1 MKVPDNLV
9 YSVFRD
15 QDERLRERITRKTI
29 EIATGK
35 RIQNISDDPP
45 ATYEVLSLKKEISQL
60 SQFSKNRLFADMNLT
75 YVDYTLG
82 SMSTK
87 VKELYT
93 KAVQAKKDIN
103 SPDSIKAIGALFDEA
118 LSFLVQRANEQ
129 VGDNYIFSGSALT
142 KKPFSDTLVYQGS
155 QEAFNVQIG
164 KYEFSEV
171 FSAGDKV
178 FSSNVYEL
186 DTTFATP
193 TTAFSGSGSIQ
204 ITYGGTTVN
213 ADYGRGIWYLAGK
226 VEDPNVALSTYGIN
240 GDLVLYDNANNEVAR
255 ITNYGD
261 LSLNDLVSQINT
273 AFGGENISAT
283 LVTNP
288 DGTYTIRLQDGDTPP
303 NNTIQDT
310 GGYILESNNPQNFA
324 KILDGISP
332 SDLSAFL
339 HQKPNGQYTLRIIPE
354 EVNTTLNISFT
365 GTTLGNF
372 TTPNVFQLINEVKDK
387 LNNALKPDDSD
398 IMALQRSYDKIV
410 YERSR
415 VGSVLSQVKNIE
427 PVQENKMDVL
437 NKQKSDTEEVDLSES
452 IMDYTRYRTAYEAL
466 MRIVTQ
472 TRDMTILRY
481 L

>member
-1 MKVPDNLV
+1 M
-9 YSVFRD
+9 YSIFKS
-15 QDERLRERITRKTI
+15 QDERLREQITRKTI

-45 ATYEVLSLKKEISQL
+45 ATYEVISLKKEISQL
-60 SQFSKNRLFADMNLT
+60 SQFSKNRLFADMNLS

-103 SPDSIKAIGALFDEA
+103 SPDSLRAIGALFDEA
-118 LSFLVQRANEQ
+118 LYFLVQRANEQ
-129 VGDNYIFSGSALT
+129 VGDNYIFSGASLT

-204 ITYGGTTVN
+204 ITYDGTTVN
-213 ADYGRGIWYLAGK
+213 VDYGRGIWYLAGK
-226 VEDPNVALSTYGIN
+226 VEDPNLPLSTYGIN
-240 GDLVLYDNANNEVAR
+240 GDLILYDNANNEVTR

-261 LSLNDLVSQINT
+261 LSLNDLISQINT

-283 LVTNP
+283 LVNNP
-288 DGTYTIRLQDGDTPP
+288 DGTYTLRMQDGDSPA

-354 EVNTTLNISFT
+354 EVNTTLNITFS
-365 GTTLGNF
+365 GTALGNF
-372 TTPNVFQLINEVKDK
+372 TTPNVFQLVNEVKDK
-387 LNNALKPDDSD
+387 LNNALQPDDSD
-398 IMALQRSYDKIV
+398 IMALQRGYDKIV